1 MGRSVGVT
9 RDQVVLVGA
18 HLADQHGWESLTLA
32 LVAQELKIKLPS
44 LYNHVDGLAGLRRA
58 IALHVLREMTTT
70 LSRATIGR
78 SQDQAVRTL
87 ANAYRHY
94 VLAHPGSYMAMVR
107 APDPDD
113 QELAQASFAIVE
125 VVLAVLAGYQLQ
137 GDRAVHMVRGLRS
150 LIHGFATIEVSGG
163 FGLAL
168 DRDQSFELLIDTY
181 IAGLRQ
187 LHTTSES

>member
-18 HLADQHGWESLTLA
+18 GLADRYGWENLTLA

-58 IALHVLREMTTT
+58 IALHVLREMAAT
-70 LSRATIGR
+70 LSRATVGR
-78 SQDQAVRTL
+78 AQDHAVRSL
-87 ANAYRHY
+87 AHAYRQY

-107 APDPDD
+107 APDPED
-113 QELAQASFAIVE
+113 QELGQASIAVVE

-187 LHTTSES
+187 LHSAREP